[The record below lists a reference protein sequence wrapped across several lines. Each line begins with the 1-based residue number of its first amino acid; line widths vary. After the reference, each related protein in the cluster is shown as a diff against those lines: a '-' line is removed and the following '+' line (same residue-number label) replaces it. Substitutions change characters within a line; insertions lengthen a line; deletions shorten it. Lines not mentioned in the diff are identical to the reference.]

1 MDVYSLSFILRMSV
15 VKFCSSVCIKIS
27 MEVIISLLYKYLRV
41 LTFEITPVG
50 NKKGVRAPRLA

>member
-1 MDVYSLSFILRMSV
+1 
-15 VKFCSSVCIKIS
+15 

-50 NKKGVRAPRLA
+50 NKKGVRAPRLAQKITHSFTNYLFGR